1 MYLSHYNLRLK
12 PFQITTDP
20 RFIWLGEKHDEALAT
35 LIYGIQEDKGFL
47 VLTGEIGTGK
57 TSLINCLLKK
67 LDYKVIKATISDPDM
82 SINDFFKILSDEFN
96 MDTNFVGKGDF
107 LIQFKKF
114 LMEAYSDEK
123 KVLLVID
130 EAQRLN
136 HDLLEQIRLL
146 SNIEIDNAK
155 LINIFFVGQNEFNDI
170 LKDKKSKAVLQ
181 RIAVRC
187 NIDPLTATETKE
199 FIKHRLKIA
208 GTNEEIFTSA
218 AIDEIYL
225 FSNGYPRLI
234 NILCDHAMLTSYVKG
249 KRIIDEKTITECAE
263 ELRLP
268 SAESDNGNTDRLVEG
283 KQEGRTFT
291 PFRSRP
297 SWIQPLL
304 AASIVGLLLSTGL
317 TFFIF
322 KSEATKISPQKTTL
336 SKTVDKTEHPT
347 ITPIDIGPL
356 GKVETNTQLD
366 SKLDEKQLHDLKTEH
381 AKLKM
386 SGENSIISEDNVQ
399 KHQLSTGNHEA
410 TDKIEH
416 STISQID
423 VGLLE
428 KVETNKH
435 FDNRLDEKQRY
446 GLKMDHAKSNISDED
461 FRIPKDNAT
470 KNQPFSENNFVMQ
483 FALDSS
489 NLPNKAIEKLDQL
502 AELLINSPETKI
514 KIKGYTDSTGDYDY
528 NLSVSRLRA
537 DKIKSYLLNNGV
549 NPLNIETFGLGP
561 ENPIASNATLEGR
574 RKNRRVEIEFDD
586 QFKNHLYRKSAE
598 M

>member
-20 RFIWLGEKHDEALAT
+20 RFIWLGEKHNEALAT
-35 LIYGIQEDKGFL
+35 LVYGIQEDKGFL

-96 MDTNFVGKGDF
+96 MGTNFEGKGDF
-107 LIQFKKF
+107 LIHFKKF
-114 LMEAYSDEK
+114 LIEAYSDEK
-123 KVLLVID
+123 KVLLIID

-170 LKDKKSKAVLQ
+170 LKDEKSKAVLQ

-187 NIDPLTATETKE
+187 NIDPLTETEIKE
-199 FIKHRLKIA
+199 FIKHRLKVA
-208 GTNEEIFTSA
+208 GTNEEIFTGS

-225 FSNGYPRLI
+225 FSKGYPRLI
-234 NILCDHAMLTSYVKG
+234 NILCDHAMLTNYVKG
-249 KRIIDEKTITECAE
+249 KRFIDEKTITECAE

-268 SAESDNGNTDRLVEG
+268 SAESDNVNTDILVAE

-297 SWIQPLL
+297 SWMQPLL
-304 AASIVGLLLSTGL
+304 AASIVALLLSTGL
-317 TFFIF
+317 TFFGF
-322 KSEATKISPQKTTL
+322 KSEATKPSPPKTTL
-336 SKTVDKTEHPT
+336 SKAVDKTEHLT
-347 ITPIDIGPL
+347 ITPIEMDL
-356 GKVETNTQLD
+356 SGKVELNKHLD
-366 SKLDEKQLHDLKTEH
+366 SRLDEKQLYDLNKEY
-381 AKLKM
+381 AKLKI
-386 SGENSIISEDNVQ
+386 GDENSTISGDNVQ

-428 KVETNKH
+428 KVATNKH

-446 GLKMDHAKSNISDED
+446 DLKMDHAKSNISDED

-470 KNQPFSENNFVMQ
+470 KYQPFPENNFVIQ
-483 FALDSS
+483 FDLDSS

-502 AELLINSPETKI
+502 AAFLINSPETKI
-514 KIKGYTDSTGDYDY
+514 RIVGYTDSTGDYDY

-537 DKIKSYLLNNGV
+537 NKIKSYLYSNGV
-549 NPLNIETFGLGP
+549 NALNIETIGLGP

-586 QFKNHLYRKSAE
+586 QFKNHL
-598 M
+598 